1 MNREDITQIIEKQ
14 KTIVSLALSK
24 GIGSAD
30 IRVDEV
36 VAENA
41 NETIE
46 KLKAMIE
53 LPMHPD
59 PEINKEVN
67 ADLQAGEAADR
78 VAGLPSQKFEESE
91 RELDERFRGW
101 TPTPENVNR
110 LPEPLRQYIHDIETK
125 CDPAGDAQQILL
137 LKDTVN
143 GQVVRIK
150 ELENACDTF
159 EKNSNEASQVF
170 EVLMRYSL
178 VPAEKPGPTLAA
190 IVSTALLEVEKVHTA
205 LGKFPGSTLSLAA
218 EVRLNEYR
226 AMTEKYEAMK
236 LQVEEAEKSVKFLLD
251 TEAMSAP
258 DVAALVAAAL
268 VVKDLPEP
276 GRKAVQAFVRNIQ
289 RLEDKLETKTSD
301 YNRLVLAVK
310 KHHDQKG
317 DDRCWLDD
325 ATLYQETGLQGAE
338 TALPGRDEFL
348 ENCSRFH
355 ESRVHP
361 SDKNK
366 YITVEQRIV
375 NARTQWETEGN
386 EQLKEKEKTIK
397 KLGNMLDKTVG
408 DLRAAVKVQRAFNET
423 KTISGRQFAS
433 SMTKYVLPA
442 LKRLGWIPTKEEAR
456 VGKANGRVRGR

>member
-1 MNREDITQIIEKQ
+1 MDREAIKTIIEKQ
-14 KTIVSLALSK
+14 KTILSLALSK
-24 GIGSAD
+24 GVGSAD

-41 NETIE
+41 QETIT
-46 KLKAMIE
+46 KLESLIE
-53 LPMHPD
+53 LKMHPD

-67 ADLQAGEAADR
+67 ADIQAGEVADTA
-78 VAGLPSQKFEESE
+78 AGLPPQKLEEG
-91 RELDERFRGW
+91 ELDERFRGW

-150 ELENACDTF
+150 ELENACDIF
-159 EKNSNEASQVF
+159 EKNSNEASEVF
-170 EVLMRYSL
+170 ELLMRHSMI
-178 VPAEKPGPTLAA
+178 PAEKPGPRLAA
-190 IVSTALLEVEKVHTA
+190 VVADIVYLSEKVHTM
-205 LGKFPGSTLSLAA
+205 LGRFPGSDLCKAA
-218 EVRLNEYR
+218 EVRLNEYK

-236 LQVEEAEKSVKFLLD
+236 LQIEEAEKSVKFLLD
-251 TEAMSAP
+251 TEAMDAP
-258 DVAALVAAAL
+258 DVAALVSAAL
-268 VVKDLPEP
+268 IVKDLPEP
-276 GRKAVQAFVRNIQ
+276 GRKAVQAFIRNIQ
-289 RLEDKLETKTSD
+289 RLEDKLESKTSEH
-301 YNRLVLAVK
+301 NRWVLAVK
-310 KHHDQKG
+310 KHQSQKG

-366 YITVEQRIV
+366 YITVEQRITE
-375 NARTQWETEGN
+375 ARTQWETEGT

-397 KLGNMLDKTVG
+397 KLGNMLDKTVV
-408 DLRAAVKVQRAFNET
+408 DLRAAVKVQRTFGET

-442 LKRLGWIPTKEEAR
+442 LKRLGWVPTKEEVR